1 MNVKRLFLID
11 GSALFYRSYF
21 AFIRNPLINS
31 KGENTSATY
40 GVALYLMKILFE
52 EKPDYL
58 GMVFDTKEPTFR
70 HHLYPE
76 YKATREKM
84 PEEMAGQYPRVVELS
99 RAFDIPVLEMAG
111 YEADDIIATLAKRAE
126 QQGIETYMATSD
138 KDMMQILS
146 PQIKMYNMRPGY
158 GKDAAEIIDEA
169 HLKEKF
175 GLRPEQ
181 IVDYLALMGDKSD
194 NVPGIPKVGEK
205 TAQSLLREYGSIEG
219 IYANLD
225 KISKKSIHDNLAE
238 NRALAD
244 LSREL
249 VTLETKVPVE
259 IDWKSLQLSPVNPEK
274 IVPLFEELEFR
285 SLITRIREAGSAAGT
300 IPAPEVF
307 DSGKQ
312 NYQLVNTAEGLK
324 KLTEQLKNGDF
335 FVFDTETTG
344 LGTFNADVIGV
355 SFSGKKKEA
364 YYVPLNDSRHGL
376 TAETVLY
383 TLKPVFEN
391 PNIKKGGQNIKFDA
405 LMLSRHGI
413 ELQGIH
419 FDTMVAGYLITP
431 GARQNNLEA
440 LAEKYLGYKMIP
452 IEDLIGKKGKK
463 QKTMADVAVDEVS
476 TYACEDADITY
487 QLKLVLEKRLK
498 ETGTEDLF
506 NTVEMPLVQ
515 VLLHMEKSG
524 VSLDVDFLKQMS
536 KQLGEGA
543 VQLQKEVYELAGEEF
558 NLNSPQQLGVILFDK
573 LEIHKELGRRR
584 PQRTPTGQYSTS
596 EAVLL
601 KYSAHPVVNKIL
613 DYRKLVKLKSTYVDA
628 LPLLISPRTHR
639 LHTSFNQTIAAT
651 GRLSSSDPNLQNIP
665 IRGELGREIRK
676 AFIPADPG
684 SYILS
689 ADYSQ
694 VELRVMAHISGDEGL
709 KEAFARGEDIHSS
722 TAAAIF
728 DIPIPEV
735 TPDQRRKA
743 KEVNFGIIY
752 GISRYGLADRLGISS
767 DEAETIIQNYFAR
780 FPKVNQYMI
789 DTIAFARENKY
800 VTTLLNRRRYLPEI
814 ANKNMNIRQ
823 NAERAAINTT
833 IQGSA
838 ADLIKLAMISIY
850 RDLKER
856 KLQSKMILQVH
867 DELVFEVPE
876 KEGETV
882 KELVKTRMESAME
895 LSVPLKVDVGVGKNW
910 LEAH

>member
-1 MNVKRLFLID
+1 MDRKRLFLID

-31 KGENTSATY
+31 KGENTSAAF
-40 GVALYLMKILFE
+40 GVALYLMKIIYD
-52 EKPDYL
+52 EKPDFL
-58 GMVFDTKEPTFR
+58 AVVFDTKEPTFR
-70 HHLYPE
+70 HKMYEP

-84 PEEMAGQYPRVVELS
+84 PEEMSAQYPRVVEMVQ
-99 RAFDIPVLEMAG
+99 AFDAPVLEKPG

-126 QQGIETYMATSD
+126 SQGIETYMATSD
-138 KDMMQILS
+138 KDMMQMLS
-146 PQIKMYNMRPGY
+146 PLIKMYSMRPGY
-158 GKDAAEIIDEA
+158 GKDAAEIIDAE
-169 HLKEKF
+169 HLQEKF
-175 GLRPEQ
+175 GLRPDQ

-205 TAQSLLREYGSIEG
+205 TAQLLLQEYGSIEG

-225 KISKKSIHDNLAE
+225 KITKKVIHNNLAE
-238 NRALAD
+238 NRDLAD
-244 LSREL
+244 LSRKL
-249 VTLETKVPVE
+249 VTLETNVPLDVA
-259 IDWKSLQLSPVNPEK
+259 WSALQLTPVNPEVV
-274 IVPLFEELEFR
+274 VPLLEDLEFR
-285 SLITRIREAGSAAGT
+285 SLIPRIRESGAASSRG
-300 IPAPEVF
+300 AF
-307 DSGKQ
+307 DAGKQ
-312 NYQLVNTAEGLK
+312 KYQLINTPEGLQ
-324 KLTEQLKNGDF
+324 KLAEQLQKLDF

-344 LGTFNADVIGV
+344 LETFNADVIGM
-355 SFSGKKKEA
+355 SFSWKKKEA
-364 YYVPLNDSRHGL
+364 CYVALNDSSKGL
-376 TAETVLY
+376 SAEMVIY
-383 TLKPVFEN
+383 TLKPIFEN
-391 PNIKKGGQNIKFDA
+391 PGIKKGGQNIKFDA

-413 ELQGIH
+413 ELQGIA
-419 FDTMVAGYLITP
+419 FDTMVAGYLISP
-431 GARQNNLEA
+431 GARQNNLDA
-440 LAEKYLGYKMIP
+440 LAEKYLNYKMIP
-452 IEDLIGKKGKK
+452 IEALIGAKGKK
-463 QKTMADVAVDEVS
+463 QKTMADVPVEKVS
-476 TYACEDADITY
+476 TYACEDADITF
-487 QLKLVLEKRLK
+487 QLKLILEKLLR
-498 ETGTEDLF
+498 ETETEELF

-515 VLLHMEKSG
+515 VLLHIEKSG
-524 VSLDVDFLKQMS
+524 VSLDVEFLKQMS
-536 KQLGEGA
+536 IQLGESA
-543 VQLQKEVYELAGEEF
+543 EQLKKEVYELAGEEF

-573 LEIHKELGRRR
+573 LEIHKDIGRRK
-584 PQRTPTGQYSTS
+584 PKRTPTGQYSTS
-596 EAVLL
+596 ESVLL

-628 LPLLISPRTHR
+628 LPQLISPRTHR
-639 LHTSFNQTIAAT
+639 LHASFNQTIAAT

-676 AFIPADPG
+676 AFIPANPE

-728 DIPIPEV
+728 DIPISEV

-752 GISRYGLADRLGISS
+752 GISRFGLADRLGISA
-767 DEAETIIQNYFAR
+767 DEAESIIQHYFVR

-800 VTTLLNRRRYLPEI
+800 VTTILNRRRYLPEI

-838 ADLIKLAMISIY
+838 ADLIKLAMINIY
-850 RDLKER
+850 REIIER

-867 DELVFEVPE
+867 DELVFEAPE
-876 KEGETV
+876 KEVERLKKLV
-882 KELVKTRMESAME
+882 KEHMEDAMK
-895 LSVPLKVDVGVGKNW
+895 LSVALKVDVGVGKNW